1 MKELITNHF
10 FNYEFVYIFFFCF
23 FVFLLISV
31 FVKQKTIRKISMLLF
46 SMFFALFC
54 FEFTLSFF
62 VPAFKVNPYY
72 KYMSRYNR
80 NNIKIQR
87 QAHFVSKLNAMDGF
101 DIYEEQKATPEDA
114 YLSKNMNNYKW
125 EKDVDV
131 NKFNDYIFVFDK
143 TYFCYDNNFR
153 FTKSDISSEESYVFL
168 GCSYVFGYGLNN
180 DETLPYY
187 FSKLFDFKVNVIN
200 CGVQAT
206 STNSV
211 LNILNNGLFLPLV
224 NKNSKIKYFFCS
236 VMEYWPHRNFW
247 SAKYEGFDGSL
258 YENNKYYIP
267 TVVGKLKYIFG
278 RSYIFRKG
286 IFPLTDDYFQQY
298 YENYMIKSLEKINKT
313 VQEKYKSKLVVIIWD
328 KEKYSETTVKKLKET
343 ALDLIFLPDYFDF
356 INSEENGYR
365 IKYDGHPTAKANKEI
380 AQILYEHINKDNK

>member
-10 FNYEFVYIFFFCF
+10 FNYEFVY
-23 FVFLLISV
+23 VFLFCGLIFL
-31 FVKQKTIRKISMLLF
+31 FVSIFARKNIIKKILLFLF
-46 SMFFALFC
+46 SMFFSLFC
-54 FEFTLSFF
+54 FEFGLSFF
-62 VPAFKVNPYY
+62 VPAFKVNPDYR
-72 KYMSRYNR
+72 YMSHYDR

-87 QAHFVSKLNAMDGF
+87 QVHFVPKLDAMDGL
-101 DIYEEQKATPEDA
+101 DICEEQKATPEDA
-114 YLSKNMNNYKW
+114 YLSKDMNSYKW

-153 FTKSDISSEESYVFL
+153 FTKCDISSEESYVFL

-200 CGVQAT
+200 CGVQAK
-206 STNSV
+206 STNSA
-211 LNILNNGLFLPLV
+211 LNILNNDIFLPLI

-247 SAKYEGFDGSL
+247 TAKYEGFDGYL
-258 YENNKYYIP
+258 YKNNNVYIP
-267 TVVGKLKYIFG
+267 TIVGKIKFVFEK
-278 RSYIFRKG
+278 SYIFRR
-286 IFPLTDDYFQQY
+286 IFIPIIDEKFKQY
-298 YENYMIKSLEKINKT
+298 YEDYMVQSLEEINKI
-313 VQEKYKSKLVVIIWD
+313 VQEKYKSKLIVLVWD

-343 ALDLIFLPDYFDF
+343 TLDLIFLPDYFDF
-356 INSEENGYR
+356 INSQDEGYR
-365 IKYDGHPTAKANKEI
+365 IKYDGHPTAKANEEI